1 MKPGGVVVKEKG
13 DWAVGERGLL
23 VDIYTNSAG
32 NRLAQVLI
40 SDGRLVHWSADC
52 VRVDNKETDNE

>member
-1 MKPGGVVVKEKG
+1 MKPGDFVVKEKG
-13 DWAVGERGLL
+13 DWAVGEWGLL

-40 SDGRLVHWSADC
+40 SDGRLVHWHADSIK
-52 VRVDNKETDNE
+52 VYNKETDNE